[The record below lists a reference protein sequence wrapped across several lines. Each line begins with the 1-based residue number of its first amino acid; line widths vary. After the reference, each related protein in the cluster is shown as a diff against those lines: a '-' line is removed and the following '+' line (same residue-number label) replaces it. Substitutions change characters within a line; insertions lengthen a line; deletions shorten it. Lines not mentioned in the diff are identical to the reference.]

1 MFIDY
6 IILGIISAGTLI
18 WAYRHV
24 PGSDDDPFG
33 NDGDGGLPIGGDS
46 YPSSDPPS
54 FAVNHDDERESEPSS
69 SSGSGIPA

>member
-24 PGSDDDPFG
+24 PGSDDPPSRD
-33 NDGDGGLPIGGDS
+33 DGDGGLPVGGDS
-46 YPSSDPPS
+46 HPSSDPPS
-54 FAVNHDDERESEPSS
+54 FVVNSKDERENDPSS
-69 SSGSGIPA
+69 SVPV